1 MLSITKYIY
10 NLIYDNTNESLYNQ
24 NNCLSNK
31 IGQLKNILESDDLS
45 EKSKFFNECKPLNEK
60 ETFDILLQFLE
71 NKGNTYIITVESES
85 FKTGSI
91 GMIFKGVWHNFME
104 NQEKKIIFKVK
115 YYEIDKHINESQNS
129 NSLLFTVINLLTLSS
144 FSVFEKGYKDL
155 NEGLLE
161 ELDFQREKE
170 IQMKFHDFFKTT
182 DNVDVDVD
190 VDLDLVDKNQNKNQN
205 IYVPS
210 IIEELSNESII
221 TSEYISSKTLVELRP
236 DDTPKII
243 KNKIGSLLL
252 EFFFKS
258 FFHLK
263 YVYTDIHPGNI
274 LYDLIKNNDPR
285 IIIVDYGSVL
295 VLNDKQYTFLEDLF
309 LYSNHKKKSLLKNL
323 LIKEQML
330 GNETDKKKSD
340 RIIRLLKNIL
350 EPYTSEVFEF
360 TNTWFNETCFKSY
373 DDSILLDLHLTEET
387 KFIVRIIKTFL
398 ILNKIL
404 STLNVQGNFQYKIYQ

>member
-10 NLIYDNTNESLYNQ
+10 NLIYDNTNESLFNQ

-60 ETFDILLQFLE
+60 ETFNILLQFLE
-71 NKGNTYIITVESES
+71 NKGNTYLITVESES

-91 GMIFKGVWHNFME
+91 GMIFKGVWHNVME

-129 NSLLFTVINLLTLSS
+129 NSFLFTVINLLTLSS

-170 IQMKFHDFFKTT
+170 IQMKFHDFFNT
-182 DNVDVDVD
+182 DNGVDNV
-190 VDLDLVDKNQNKNQN
+190 VDKNTHKNKN

-210 IIEELSNESII
+210 IIEELSNENII

-263 YVYTDIHPGNI
+263 NVYTDIHPGNI
-274 LYDLIKNNDPR
+274 LYDLIENNDPR

-309 LYSNHKKKSLLKNL
+309 LYSTHKKKSALRNL
-323 LIKEQML
+323 LIKEKIL
-330 GNETDKKKSD
+330 GDETDKKKSD

-360 TNTWFNETCFKSY
+360 TNTWFNETCFNSY
-373 DDSILLDLHLTEET
+373 DESLLLDLQLTEET
-387 KFIVRIIKTFL
+387 KFVVRIIKTFL

-404 STLNVQGNFQYKIYQ
+404 STLNVQGNFQYLKYKILQ